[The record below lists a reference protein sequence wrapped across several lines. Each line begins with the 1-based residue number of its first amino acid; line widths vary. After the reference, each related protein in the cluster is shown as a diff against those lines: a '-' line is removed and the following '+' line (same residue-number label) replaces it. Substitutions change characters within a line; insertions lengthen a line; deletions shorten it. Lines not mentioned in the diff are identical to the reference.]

1 MIISIRM
8 GTTSH
13 TGHIK
18 KIEYCENYKQS
29 IRTRTESVTWEA
41 STTVVIKSLSWALMN
56 LDFIP
61 QVPTT

>member
-29 IRTRTESVTWEA
+29 IRTWEA